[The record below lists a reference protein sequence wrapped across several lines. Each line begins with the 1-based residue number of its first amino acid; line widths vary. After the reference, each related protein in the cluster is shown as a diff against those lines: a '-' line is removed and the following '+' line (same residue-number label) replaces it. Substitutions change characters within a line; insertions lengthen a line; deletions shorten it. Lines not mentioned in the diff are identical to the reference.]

1 MILGLAKR
9 QNDMALKTRKAAEGL
24 FVVIDAYQG
33 RYEYFEG
40 GELPSPTANS
50 VDVDK
55 SLVQKVL
62 GEQHRTASDKN
73 EN

>member
-24 FVVIDAYQG
+24 FVVINAYQG

-40 GELPSPTANS
+40 GEVPSSAADS
-50 VDVDK
+50 VDAEEPLEPK
-55 SLVQKVL
+55 IFRGQNK
-62 GEQHRTASDKN
+62 TAIDKN
-73 EN
+73 ND